1 MRILINSNLFKSK
14 LTLNGIDIKDLADEL
29 GISAQMMYLKINNK
43 YRFNLDDIF
52 HILKILDMKFEE
64 VFQVEKVVEKET
76 AK

>member
-1 MRILINSNLFKSK
+1 MRILINSNLFKSI
-14 LTLNGIDIKDLADEL
+14 LTLHGIYIKDLAKEL
-29 GISAQMMYLKINNK
+29 GISVQMMHLKINNK

-64 VFQVEKVVEKET
+64 VFQVEKVIEKET